1 MGVCMENIYN
11 MTYSKLEKYFL
22 QLENKKYRARQL
34 FDWLYNKRVDSFDY
48 ITNIKKEV
56 LEKLKE
62 DFYFDKLEIVKRES
76 DYLVYK
82 YLLKLRDNN
91 TIEAV
96 LMEHDYGSSLCI
108 SSEVGCNMA
117 CSFCESGKI
126 KKIRNVTSGEM
137 VEEILTIEKD
147 LKKRISHV
155 VIMGI
160 GEPFDNYQNICDFIE
175 IVNSNFGLKLGS
187 RHITVS
193 TCGIVPKIYEFANFP
208 YQVNLAIS
216 LHAPNDKLRS
226 SLMPINKVYPLK
238 ELMKAIVY
246 YIEKTNRR
254 VTFEYIMLKEI
265 NDTKKLAIEL
275 ANLVKNMNCYI
286 NLIPYNET
294 NTLEY
299 KRSSKETILKFY
311 DILKKNKINVTIRK
325 EFGNNINAACGQ
337 LKTIKENLA

>member
-1 MGVCMENIYN
+1 MENIYN

-34 FDWLYNKRVDSFDY
+34 FDWLYNKKVDSFDY

-175 IVNSNFGLKLGS
+175 IVNNDFGLKLGS

-193 TCGIVPKIYEFANFP
+193 TCGIIPKIYEFANFP

>member
-1 MGVCMENIYN
+1 MENIYN

>member
-1 MGVCMENIYN
+1 MENIYN

-175 IVNSNFGLKLGS
+175 IVNNDFGLKLGS

-246 YIEKTNRR
+246 YLEKTNRR
-254 VTFEYIMLKEI
+254 VTFEYIMLKGI
-265 NDTKKLAIEL
+265 NDTKEL
-275 ANLVKNMNCYI
+275 ALELVNLVKNMNCYI

>member
-1 MGVCMENIYN
+1 MENIYN

-34 FDWLYNKRVDSFDY
+34 FDWLYNKRVDSFDS
-48 ITNIKKEV
+48 ITNIKKEE
-56 LEKLKE
+56 LEKLKG

-76 DYLVYK
+76 DDLVYK
-82 YLLKLRDNN
+82 YLLKLSDAN

-96 LMEHDYGSSLCI
+96 LMEHDYGNSLCI

-246 YIEKTNRR
+246 YLEKTNRR
-254 VTFEYIMLKEI
+254 VTFEYIMLKGI
-265 NDTKKLAIEL
+265 NDTKEL
-275 ANLVKNMNCYI
+275 ALELVNLVKNMNCYI

>member
-1 MGVCMENIYN
+1 MENIYN

-34 FDWLYNKRVDSFDY
+34 FDWLYNKRVDSFDS

-56 LEKLKE
+56 LEKLKG
-62 DFYFDKLEIVKRES
+62 DFDFDKLEIVKRES
-76 DYLVYK
+76 DDLVYK
-82 YLLKLRDNN
+82 YLLKLSDAN

-96 LMEHDYGSSLCI
+96 LMEHDYGNSLCI

-216 LHAPNDKLRS
+216 LHAPNDILRS

-246 YIEKTNRR
+246 YLEKTNRR
-254 VTFEYIMLKEI
+254 VTFEYIMLKGI
-265 NDTKKLAIEL
+265 NDTKEL
-275 ANLVKNMNCYI
+275 ALELVNLVKNMNCYI